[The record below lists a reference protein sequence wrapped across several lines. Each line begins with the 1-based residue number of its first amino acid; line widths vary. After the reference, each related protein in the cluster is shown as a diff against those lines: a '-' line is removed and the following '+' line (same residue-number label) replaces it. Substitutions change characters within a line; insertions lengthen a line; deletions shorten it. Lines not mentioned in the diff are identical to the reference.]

1 MTSLHDICFSYE
13 KGGEKLFSSLFLD
26 IGDDEKVLIL
36 AEPGSG
42 KSTLAKILT
51 GAIPKY
57 FDGQLSGSCMSG
69 NVDLFSL
76 DIPERSRYVAR
87 TSQNSDEMLL
97 FSTPEDEIAF
107 PLECRAMEPPLMRA
121 VVDGL
126 LKKYELDRYVG
137 CPSSELSGGE
147 KRRLSLAVLD
157 AVSPGL
163 CIYDEAFDELGVKW
177 RRMLAGEIRKKRS
190 VLVLGSHY
198 LEEYDGLFDS
208 IYTISE
214 GRLDRLQDIPV
225 PAFCFPSS
233 IEGGKHLAV
242 SDLSFSQRHR
252 ASALSDSFSLRVDS
266 FEVSSG
272 EVVALLGDNGA
283 GKSTFSKILTG
294 LLQQD
299 SGNIVIDGVPLSSKD
314 RKRRIAYLS
323 QNPYV
328 QLFLPTVRDELL
340 SVCRNGER
348 LDEALAIFGL
358 DGNDYVNEMSYGH
371 AKLVQAAVFY
381 LLDRDFV
388 ILDELDSAIGYDD
401 MLKVVSAFQKK
412 GAGIVL
418 ITHDRRIRDA
428 VQGKRYVIS
437 NGVMS

>member
-1 MTSLHDICFSYE
+1 MISLSDICFSYGE
-13 KGGEKLFSSLFLD
+13 GEEKLFSSLFLD
-26 IGDDEKVLIL
+26 IGDDEKVLVL
-36 AEPGSG
+36 AEPGKG
-42 KSTLAKILT
+42 KSTLARILT
-51 GAIPKY
+51 GAVPKY
-57 FDGQLSGSCMSG
+57 FSGHLSGRCFSG
-69 NVDLFSL
+69 SEDLFAL
-76 DIPERSRYVAR
+76 DIPERSRFAAR

-107 PLECRAMEPPLMRA
+107 PLECRAMERPRMG
-121 VVDGL
+121 VIVDGL
-126 LKKYELDRYVG
+126 LRKYELDRYVG

-157 AVSPGL
+157 AVSPSL

-208 IYTISE
+208 IYTIVD
-214 GRLDRLQDIPV
+214 GRLSRLDEIPV
-225 PAFCFPSS
+225 PRFRFPSS
-233 IEGGKHLAV
+233 LDGGKHLSV
-242 SDLSFSQRHR
+242 SGLTFSQRHR
-252 ASALSDSFSLRVDS
+252 ASALSDSFKLQVGS
-266 FEVSSG
+266 FDVSSG

-294 LLQQD
+294 LLHQD
-299 SGNIVIDGVPLSSKD
+299 HGDVMIDGVPLQEKD

-323 QNPYV
+323 QNPYA

-340 SVCRNGER
+340 SVCRDSGR
-348 LDEALAIFGL
+348 LEETLSVFGL
-358 DGNDYVNEMSYGH
+358 DGDDYVNEMSYGH

-388 ILDELDSAIGYDD
+388 IFDELDSAIGYDD

-418 ITHDRRIRDA
+418 ITHDKRIVDA
-428 VQGKRYVIS
+428 VDGKKYVLS